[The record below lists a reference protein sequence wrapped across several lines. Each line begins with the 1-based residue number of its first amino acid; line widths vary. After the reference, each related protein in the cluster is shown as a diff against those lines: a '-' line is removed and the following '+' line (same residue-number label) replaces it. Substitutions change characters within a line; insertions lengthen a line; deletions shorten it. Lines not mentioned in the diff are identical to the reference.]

1 MMARNRAEGIRL
13 ALLTLLLLGAAAGRA
28 RAQHLL
34 LPMDL
39 EQTDHLKAYGVVFDV
54 LGRERG
60 AEWLLNYRGG
70 SFLLPDGPVTR
81 QELRL
86 RGVAYE
92 PVDGAAREEIEE
104 QVAESNMETVRL
116 EEAPRIA
123 VYTPPTSRPWD
134 DAVTLALTYAEIP
147 YEKVWDPDLL
157 AGRLGEFD
165 WLHLHHEDF
174 TGQFSKFY
182 ALYRGRDWYR
192 EDVARQESEAARLG
206 FDRVADLKLAAA
218 KAIRSWVEEGGFL
231 FAMCLAPETLD
242 IALAAEGVDIVP
254 PEIDGTPRLPDAS
267 AHLDFEK
274 TFAFTDFQLLPDISV
289 PAFSDIDAVQVN
301 TPRRAR
307 VLDFTLFDFSAK
319 YDPVPSMLVQNHA
332 AYVKGFYG
340 LSTSWPEKRVK
351 EHVVILGEVPEA
363 GRVRYLH
370 GNLGKGTFTFLGGHD
385 PEDPEHLVEDPP
397 TELSLHRNSPG
408 YRLILN
414 NVLFP
419 AAEKKPHKT

>member
-1 MMARNRAEGIRL
+1 MMKHRCRRITLIL
-13 ALLTLLLLGAAAGRA
+13 AAGMLLLAAGA
-28 RAQHLL
+28 REAGAQYLL
-34 LPMDL
+34 VPMDL

-54 LGRERG
+54 LTRG
-60 AEWLLNYRGG
+60 QTADWLLNYRGG
-70 SFLLPDGPVTR
+70 SFMLPDSEEARRG
-81 QELRL
+81 LRL
-86 RGVAYE
+86 RGVAWE
-92 PVDGAAREEIEE
+92 PVDAAGRERIGEV
-104 QVAESNMETVRL
+104 VASSNMEMVRL
-116 EEAPRIA
+116 EQAPRIA

-157 AGRLGEFD
+157 AGRLSEFD

-174 TGQFSKFY
+174 TGQYSKFY
-182 ALYRGRDWYR
+182 ALYRNRPWYR
-192 EDVARQESEAARLG
+192 QDVARQQEEARRLG

-218 KAIRSWVEEGGFL
+218 KAIRSYVEEGGFL

-254 PEIDGTPRLPDAS
+254 PEIDGTPRTPDAS
-267 AHLDFEK
+267 ARLDFEK
-274 TFAFTDFQLLPDISV
+274 TFAFTGFQLLPEVSV

-307 VLDFTLFDFSAK
+307 VLDFTLFDFSPK

-340 LSTSWPEKRVK
+340 LSTSWHTERVK
-351 EHVVILGEVPEA
+351 EHVVVLGEVPEA

-370 GNLGKGTFTFLGGHD
+370 GNLGEGTFTFLGGHD